1 MGLWSFV
8 KELVTVDDTIM
19 DDTFSLGGRE
29 NYDRGQAPADGQGE
43 GVDAEEP
50 EQNPDG
56 EQKPGRDQK
65 QPRAG
70 RQSKVVLKKPERA
83 SKKRERQ
90 FKAKIEK
97 TDANKW
103 NVSPNIEDNLIMLRT
118 VFHLP
123 DNVDIVVREFQVA
136 LKPPVKA
143 FAVFLE
149 GGASSKMIDEFVL
162 QPLMLFSNLDIGGM
176 SHQVPEII
184 KQRLLP
190 GNQLEEKHD
199 MKDAIE
205 GVIAGNTA
213 VFADGYPSVFI
224 VETKAWPHRGVAR
237 PVSENVVRGP
247 QDAFVEDMR
256 TNTAL
261 VRKRLKNDAVVTEM
275 LKLGRLTKTD
285 CALMY
290 INGLVNPKLV
300 KEVKRRLK
308 AMKMDY
314 VQDSGIVQQ
323 VIEDNAYAV
332 ISGILSTERPDRVAA
347 YMAEGHVVIIL
358 DGNPFALVIPVVFWG
373 LLHSPEDY
381 YLFWPFAVLLRWVRL
396 VAFAVALLTPAIYI
410 AVTNYHPEMI
420 PTDLLYAI
428 AASREKVPFPVL
440 VEVLLMEISFELI
453 REAGIRIP
461 TLIGP
466 TIGIVGA
473 LILGQ
478 AAVTASIVSP
488 ILVIVVAITGLG
500 SFAIPNYSLS
510 FSIRLLRFG
519 FIVFGAM
526 FGFYGIAVGLFLMVM
541 QLCGQK
547 TFGVPFMSPVA
558 PFRPASGDVVTR
570 YPYYMMNEKPGY
582 LRVQEHKRQEP
593 VVRPW
598 APGNDPNEQGQQS
611 DSDDSSQE
619 GGGGCDGN

>member
-8 KELVTVDDTIM
+8 KELLTVDDTIM
-19 DDTFSLGGRE
+19 DDTFSLGERE
-29 NYDRGQAPADGQGE
+29 NYA
-43 GVDAEEP
+43 
-50 EQNPDG
+50 G
-56 EQKPGRDQK
+56 EQKESKSQKAGGEQKTGRDQK

-70 RQSKVVLKKPERA
+70 RQRKVVLKRPEQA
-83 SKKRERQ
+83 SKKREQQ
-90 FKAKIEK
+90 FKAQIEK
-97 TDANKW
+97 TGADKW
-103 NVSPNIEDNLIMLRT
+103 NVSPNLEDNLIMIKT

-123 DNVDIVVREFQVA
+123 ENVDIVIREFQIA
-136 LKPPVKA
+136 LKPPVNA
-143 FAVFLE
+143 FVAFLE

-162 QPLMLFSNLDIGGM
+162 QPLMLLSNLDMGGRP
-176 SHQVPEII
+176 HEVPEII
-184 KQRLLP
+184 EKRLLP
-190 GNQLEEKHD
+190 GNQVEEKHD

-205 GVIAGNTA
+205 GILAGNSGIF
-213 VFADGYPSVFI
+213 VDGYPSVFL

-237 PVSENVVRGP
+237 PVTENVVRGP

-261 VRKRLKNDAVVTEM
+261 VRKRLRNDAVVTEM
-275 LKLGRLTKTD
+275 LKVGRLTKTD
-285 CALMY
+285 CAVMY
-290 INGLVNPKLV
+290 INGIVNPRLV

-308 AMKMDY
+308 AIKIDY
-314 VQDSGIVQQ
+314 VQDSGMVQQ
-323 VIEDNAYAV
+323 LIEDNAYAV

-347 YMAEGHVVIIL
+347 YMAEGHVAIIL

-396 VAFAVALLTPAIYI
+396 LAFTVALLTPAVYVAI
-410 AVTNYHPEMI
+410 TNFHPEMI

-428 AASREKVPFPVL
+428 AASREKVPFPVIA
-440 VEVLLMEISFELI
+440 EVFLMEVSFELI

-461 TLIGP
+461 TVIGP

-510 FSIRLLRFG
+510 FSLRILRFG
-519 FIVFGAM
+519 FIVLGAM
-526 FGFYGIAVGLFLMVM
+526 FGFYGIAVGLFIMVM
-541 QLCGQK
+541 QMCGQK
-547 TFGVPFMSPVA
+547 SFGVPFMSPVA

-582 LRVQEHKRQEP
+582 LRAQEQKRQEP
-593 VVRPW
+593 VVRTW
-598 APGNDPNEQGQQS
+598 APGNDPNEPDKQQS
-611 DSDDSSQE
+611 GPAGSQE
-619 GGGGCDGN
+619 GGGGSDGN